1 MQLKIQNRVTPGDSL
16 VLAASVMSDFNRLG
30 R

>member
-1 MQLKIQNRVTPGDSL
+1 MSEKIQNRVTQGDPL
-16 VLAASVMSDFNRLG
+16 VLAALNINNFNRLG

>member
-1 MQLKIQNRVTPGDSL
+1 MSEKIQNRVTQGDPL
-16 VLAASVMSDFNRLG
+16 VLAAADMSNFNRLG